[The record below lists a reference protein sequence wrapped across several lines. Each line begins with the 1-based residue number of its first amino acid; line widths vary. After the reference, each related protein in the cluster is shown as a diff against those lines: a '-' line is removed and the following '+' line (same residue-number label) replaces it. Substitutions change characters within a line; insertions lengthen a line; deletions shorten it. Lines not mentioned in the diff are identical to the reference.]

1 MLLDNARLA
10 VLTLSCLGEEPVS
23 IQEISK
29 NVGILVELLNDF
41 LIKLKR
47 ENLIEYDGTY
57 LIASQQQRLKLA
69 IKAVNWGANP
79 KTVCKPLGW
88 DEFEDF
94 AEFSLKAGGFKTFKH
109 FCFKSEKR
117 RYEIDILALKRPFM
131 LSIDCKH
138 WKRSWLRSATLK
150 IVNSQVDRTNAFCSS
165 LSQYVIKL
173 SVETWNKITIV
184 PMIVTLSDTPFKI
197 CEGTPVVPITS
208 LQDFL
213 NGPYLYDTSISKI
226 AIDHKSLKYKQK
238 KLS

>member
-1 MLLDNARLA
+1 MDNARLA
-10 VLTLSCLGEEPVS
+10 VITLSHLSDQPVNINELSNNTNVLVS
-23 IQEISK
+23 I
-29 NVGILVELLNDF
+29 LNDF
-41 LIKLKR
+41 FVKLR
-47 ENLIEYDGTY
+47 RDNLIEYDGSY
-57 LIASQQQRLKLA
+57 LRASQEQRMKLA

-79 KTVCKPLGW
+79 KSVCKHLGW

-94 AEFSLKAGGFKTFKH
+94 AEFSLKASGYKTFKH
-109 FCFKSEKR
+109 FRFKSEKR
-117 RYEIDILALKRPFM
+117 RYEIDLLALKQPFM

-150 IVNSQVDRTNAFCSS
+150 IVTSQVDRTNSFCSS
-165 LSQYVIKL
+165 LSQHVVKL
-173 SVETWNKITIV
+173 TINTWNKITVI
-184 PMIVTLSDTPFKI
+184 PIIVTLSDTPFKI